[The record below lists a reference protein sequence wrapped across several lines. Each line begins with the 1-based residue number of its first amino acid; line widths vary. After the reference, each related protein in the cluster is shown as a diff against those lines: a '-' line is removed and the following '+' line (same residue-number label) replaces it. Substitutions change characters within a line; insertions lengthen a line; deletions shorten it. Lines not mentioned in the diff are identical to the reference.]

1 MSQDSRPPTDYYNI
15 TVYNTTDCINSCIVY
30 NDTVTDTNITI
41 TGLSPTINYTITIIP
56 VNIIG
61 YGSSANIN
69 GTVKITV
76 LINIILFSFYNNW
89 CIIKGYIYY

>member
-30 NDTVTDTNITI
+30 SDIVTDTNIII
-41 TGLSPTINYTITIIP
+41 TGLSPTINYTVTIIP

-61 YGSSANIN
+61 YGSLAIYTILVNITLPASSSTIVISFT
-69 GTVKITV
+69 GT
-76 LINIILFSFYNNW
+76 LSQSSQ
-89 CIIKGYIYY
+89 

>member
-30 NDTVTDTNITI
+30 SDNVTDTNITI
-41 TGLSPTINYTITIIP
+41 TGLSPTINYTVTIIP

-61 YGSSANIN
+61 YGPSVNIN
-69 GTVKITV
+69 GTVQDTILLDLYYFSEYNIT
-76 LINIILFSFYNNW
+76 N
-89 CIIKGYIYY
+89 